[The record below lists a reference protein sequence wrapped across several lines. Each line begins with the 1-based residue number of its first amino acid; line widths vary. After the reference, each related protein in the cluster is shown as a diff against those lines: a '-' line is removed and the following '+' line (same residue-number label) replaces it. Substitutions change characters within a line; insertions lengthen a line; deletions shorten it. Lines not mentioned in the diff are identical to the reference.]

1 MKTFL
6 RTRLA
11 DFGKIWTLAV
21 LLASIAAAF
30 GQPGPD
36 VDYPTNKIA
45 AEKFYAEGSYA
56 KAHEIYDKV
65 DISFLSREGA
75 RWVAF
80 RFADTQWR
88 SQAATDNSDT
98 TKLDEARNN
107 LEKQI
112 RDLTREDQH
121 DRVWAE
127 VQESLGDFSWT
138 RRNNNNWGEA
148 WPHYQTALDWWAGRS
163 DLDLARQ
170 RYLKIVWT
178 LARPPSVEPYYYYG
192 YWGNLVPLGVLE
204 NAAKI
209 AQTDEDK
216 AHAHYLIAMTLRYQG
231 DWEQR
236 A

>member
-21 LLASIAAAF
+21 LLASTAAAL

-36 VDYPTNKIA
+36 ADYPTNKAA
-45 AEKFYAEGSYA
+45 AEKFCAEGSYA
-56 KAHEIYDKV
+56 KAHEIYGKV
-65 DISFLSREGA
+65 DISFLSRDEA

-138 RRNNNNWGEA
+138 RPNQQNWGGACRIIRRRSIGGPARATSHLRGSVTSRWSGA
-148 WPHYQTALDWWAGRS
+148 WPLRRALTQITVTLIGAITSR
-163 DLDLARQ
+163 ARF
-170 RYLKIVWT
+170 LKT
-178 LARPPSVEPYYYYG
+178 R
-192 YWGNLVPLGVLE
+192 
-204 NAAKI
+204 
-209 AQTDEDK
+209 
-216 AHAHYLIAMTLRYQG
+216 
-231 DWEQR
+231 
-236 A
+236 